1 MFFTVYVRFRS
12 PIKFIQEKSKG
23 LSKFP
28 LPNGTHSLFTL
39 HVGASAA
46 AASILTK
53 RKHACTHIVFLA
65 VSLTAVVVA
74 TPAKAATMVVPRARP
89 KRGQYVRSRGDNAK
103 QSGDNVNMKETL
115 KRSGLPPPAL
125 PVAKIGASQDND
137 IGAANVFVE
146 KPPRYN
152 GNNVPNSFTD
162 MLNEAKVSI
171 TESPLDAYEVD
182 G

>member
-1 MFFTVYVRFRS
+1 
-12 PIKFIQEKSKG
+12 
-23 LSKFP
+23 
-28 LPNGTHSLFTL
+28 
-39 HVGASAA
+39 
-46 AASILTK
+46 
-53 RKHACTHIVFLA
+53 
-65 VSLTAVVVA
+65 
-74 TPAKAATMVVPRARP
+74 
-89 KRGQYVRSRGDNAK
+89 
-103 QSGDNVNMKETL
+103 MKETL